1 MSTPLD
7 KARENTVKVLANKFV
22 NDRPE
27 LKTKVEQQQ
36 IFNENS
42 RNKVVVGNAP
52 TLPVTNSTG
61 VEVPTNLD
69 NINDVPTIAPRTYG
83 DYNSNALPIVGDA
96 LHSVGAGVAN
106 LVTTAGTT

>member
-7 KARENTVKVLANKFV
+7 NARKNTVERLARKFV
-22 NDRPE
+22 NDNPE
-27 LKTKVEQQQ
+27 IKAIEEQKE

-61 VEVPTNLD
+61 VEVPTNL
-69 NINDVPTIAPRTYG
+69 
-83 DYNSNALPIVGDA
+83 NADPL
-96 LHSVGAGVAN
+96 
-106 LVTTAGTT
+106 